1 MSVTFRPGLVR
12 IIDQGTVFERR
23 LDDFFINGTNVPLEQ
38 MPLQV
43 RYLMALRA
51 SGEALL

>member
-23 LDDFFINGTNVPLEQ
+23 LDEFFIDGTSVPLEQ

-43 RYLMALRA
+43 RYLMALRV
-51 SGEALL
+51 SGEGLL